1 MKRIIVFIL
10 VILLFGPW
18 SVLAVGPSG
27 GGHGAGG
34 GGHGG
39 AGTGTSGTGTG
50 GTGTGGTGTSGAG
63 TGGTGTG
70 GNGTGNAG
78 IGGGGAGGAD
88 HSVGSAPN
96 YCDQYNSGWLYNFI
110 CKQKP
115 NLASK

>member
-1 MKRIIVFIL
+1 VKRIIVFIL

-39 AGTGTSGTGTG
+39 A
-50 GTGTGGTGTSGAG
+50 GTGTSGAG

-115 NLASK
+115 NLTSK